1 VRFWLVVFL
10 AVLVQ
15 AQQRPTP
22 DVSLLVKIKS
32 RVAENLRR
40 LPNYTCTQTIVRS
53 LRRKPAARLQR
64 LDTVRLEI
72 AYVGGKEL
80 YGWPGSGRID
90 QSQITKLVGG
100 TIGNGD
106 FAVLPSSIFLGE
118 SAQFQYQ
125 GESSLEGKRA
135 VRFNYTVP
143 QLASGYQLQ
152 SEAAAAI
159 VGYHGSF
166 WADPDTL
173 DLMRLEVSADDIPH
187 GLKLASAVDRMEY
200 DTVSIAGSKFLLPR
214 GAELDIT
221 DSLGAESHNRMRLQS
236 CHEFVGESALS
247 FRDIPVES
255 FVAPSKPT
263 LAKVVDLPDEFN
275 MEVGLDTA
283 IDSASSA
290 VGDAVHA
297 SLKQSVGGDGEAGIP
312 KGAGVSGH
320 IARLEQRG
328 GVYYVDLAF
337 DALDLKPG
345 RADISQR
352 ENRVTGKALEPLIF
366 RFDHVRL
373 PRGTRLIVRSRL
385 VKSEDHDPVRQ

>member
-1 VRFWLVVFL
+1 VRSWLVVFL
-10 AVLVQ
+10 ALLAQ
-15 AQQRPTP
+15 AQQGPTP
-22 DVSLLVKIKS
+22 DVSLLGKIKS
-32 RVAENLRR
+32 KVAENLRR

-125 GESSLEGKRA
+125 GESSLEGKSA
-135 VRFNYTVP
+135 VRFDYTVP
-143 QLASGYQLQ
+143 RLASGYQLQ

-173 DLMRLEVSADDIPH
+173 DLMRLEVSADDIPPT
-187 GLKLASAVDRMEY
+187 LKLASAVDRMEY
-200 DTVSIAGSKFLLPR
+200 DRVSIAGSKFLLPR

-221 DSLGAESHNRMRLQS
+221 DSVGTESQNRMRLQS
-236 CHEFVGESALS
+236 CHEFVGESVLS
-247 FRDIPVES
+247 FRVPVES
-255 FVAPSKPT
+255 FVAPGRPS
-263 LAKVVDLPDEFN
+263 LAKVDLPDDFN
-275 MEVGLDTA
+275 MEVGLDTP

-290 VGDAVHA
+290 VGDAVQA
-297 SLKQSVGGDGEAGIP
+297 TLRQSVRADGEAAIP
-312 KGAGVSGH
+312 KGARVSGH

-328 GVYYVDLAF
+328 RLYYVDLAF
-337 DALDLKPG
+337 DSLDLKPG
-345 RADISQR
+345 HADISQR
-352 ENRVTGKALEPLIF
+352 ENHVTNPEPLIF
-366 RFDHVRL
+366 GLDHVKL
-373 PRGTRLIVRSRL
+373 GRGARLIVRSRL
-385 VKSEDHDPVRQ
+385 VKSEDHDPIRQ

>member
-1 VRFWLVVFL
+1 VRFCLVVFL
-10 AVLVQ
+10 AVLAQ
-15 AQQRPTP
+15 AQQGPTP
-22 DVSLLVKIKS
+22 EVSLLGKIKS

-53 LRRKPAARLQR
+53 LRRKPAAKLQR
-64 LDTVRLEI
+64 LDTIRLEI

-80 YGWPGSGRID
+80 YGWPGSGKID
-90 QSQITKLVGG
+90 QSQITKLVSG

-106 FAVLPSSIFLGE
+106 FAVLPGSIFLGE

-143 QLASGYQLQ
+143 RLASGYQLQ

-166 WADPDTL
+166 WADSDTL

-200 DTVSIAGSKFLLPR
+200 DTILIAGSKFLLPR

-221 DSLGAESHNRMRLQS
+221 DSFGTESHNRMRLQA
-236 CHEFVGESALS
+236 CHEFVGESTLT
-247 FRDIPVES
+247 FRDLPLES
-255 FVAPSKPT
+255 FVAPNKPS
-263 LAKVVDLPDEFN
+263 LANVVDLPDDFD
-275 MEVGLDTA
+275 MEVDLDTP

-290 VGDAVHA
+290 VGDAVQA
-297 SLKQSVGGDGEAGIP
+297 TLKVSVRADGDAVVP
-312 KGAGVSGH
+312 KGARVSGH
-320 IARLEQRG
+320 IARLDKRG
-328 GVYYVDLAF
+328 SLYYVDLAF
-337 DALDLKPG
+337 DSLDLKPG
-345 RADISQR
+345 HADLSQR
-352 ENRVTGKALEPLIF
+352 ENDVTNKTLEPLIF
-366 RFDHVRL
+366 RLDHVKL
-373 PRGTRLIVRSRL
+373 ARGTRLMVRSRL
-385 VKSEDHDPVRQ
+385 LKSEDHDPIRQ